1 MRDRWVDVSHE
12 ALIRGWPRL
21 RRWIEEDRAGLRVHL
36 RLAEAALEW
45 DKTGRD
51 SSALYRGVRLAQAV
65 EWRQGKDAALNDLE
79 RAFLDAGIALERQEI
94 ESRERLRQRVIGGL
108 SVALAIFAV
117 LAGLAFQQWRQAN
130 RRGQIALARQLAAQA
145 DLVRDQPEAFS
156 RRLWFAVEAMQRL
169 HAVGADS
176 LEVDATLRREL
187 AFSPRHVGRFPVKV
201 VGEIYEAQLSPD
213 GRFVIGG
220 NFTEGAASVWEIAT
234 HKELVRI
241 ETNVRELTATTLGHK
256 LVRMQIDGQ
265 GEAHIAGLS
274 PDGTYLATMN
284 SGEGM
289 DIAQVWEVATG
300 GELLRLEIH
309 GTNSYALSDD
319 GRYLGVSTSIFD
331 PATQKY
337 SEAVTRVWNVK
348 TRQEIPGQA
357 PGDVRTFSRDAKYVA
372 TSKGLWEIAGGLKE
386 TFGWGA
392 DIFYT
397 AFSPEGGYVAVKPF
411 EEGDLELWSI
421 ATRQKVV
428 KKVKGP
434 PQALGPDGKLA
445 IVGSLDD
452 AIQTL
457 DLSTDAVVSQT
468 GLPGRFATITPSGRQ
483 LIATVSVDAEAVDVW
498 ELGPPGGAVLAADP
512 GAEVVAVGITPQGR
526 LTTIARK
533 GETLISRT
541 WDVDTGQEKTDL
553 ALEIAGTG
561 AAFAPDGVSFV
572 VSSKSGLEVRKA
584 GDPQPVTKLAYP
596 GPQAI
601 AWSPDGRYLA
611 AAAEKEARVWD
622 LNNRR
627 PVGQIAL
634 PGPPTVLSAL
644 AVASGGETLAAMI
657 GAGTFTRSG
666 EVYTAK
672 LWNVA
677 SGAELNSFEPDKGES
692 IREDT
697 YCALN
702 ARYLVTQNL
711 KILDMKSGTTVFGLN
726 EGASGCVLS
735 ADGQSLAASVN
746 GEIVWVWDLKNQ
758 GKALRI
764 TTQDRPLAFD
774 QESRYLATISR
785 EKAVRVW
792 PLRQDDLIAEACRRL
807 PRNLTEE
814 EWRASVGDEAYHKTC
829 PELP

>member
-1 MRDRWVDVSHE
+1 MSERWVDVSHE

-79 RAFLDAGIALERQEI
+79 RAFLDAGIALERQEAKD
-94 ESRERLRQRVIGGL
+94 RERLRRRVIGGL

-156 RRLWFAVEAMQRL
+156 RRLWLAVEAMQRL
-169 HAVGADS
+169 HAVGAGS

-187 AFSPRHVGRFPVKV
+187 AFSSRHVGRFPVEV
-201 VGEIYEAQLSPD
+201 VGEAYEAQLSPD

-220 NFTEGAASVWEIAT
+220 NFTVGAASVWEIAT

-241 ETNVRELTATTLGHK
+241 ETSVRELTATTLGHK
-256 LVRMQIDGQ
+256 PVRMQIDGQ
-265 GEAHIAGLS
+265 GGRTDIVDLS

-284 SGEGM
+284 SDGAM

-300 GELLRLEIH
+300 RELLRLEIH

-319 GRYLGVSTSIFD
+319 GRYLAASTEIYD

-337 SEAVTRVWNVK
+337 SEAVTRVWDVK
-348 TRQEIPGQA
+348 ARQEIPGQA
-357 PGDVRTFSRDAKYVA
+357 PGNVRTFSRDARYVT

-386 TFGWGA
+386 TLGWDA

-397 AFSPEGGYVAVKPF
+397 AFSPEGGSVAVKPS
-411 EEGDLELWSI
+411 EAGDLELWSI
-421 ATRQKVV
+421 AARQKVV
-428 KKVKGP
+428 KEVKGP
-434 PQALGPDGKLA
+434 PLALGPDGKLA

-457 DLSTDAVVSQT
+457 DLSTGAVVSQT
-468 GLPGRFATITPSGRQ
+468 GLPGRFAAITPSGQQ
-483 LIATVSVDAEAVDVW
+483 LIATVSEEVNAVDVW
-498 ELGPPGGAVLAADP
+498 ELGAPGGAVLSADP
-512 GAEVVAVGITPQGR
+512 GGEVVAVGLTPQGR
-526 LTTIARK
+526 LTTVARK

-541 WDVDTGQEKTDL
+541 WDVDTGREQPDL

-561 AAFAPDGVSFV
+561 AAFAPDGVSFAV
-572 VSSKSGLEVRKA
+572 RSTSGLEVRKT
-584 GDPQPVTKLAYP
+584 GDPQPVAKLAYP
-596 GPQAI
+596 SPQAI
-601 AWSPDGRYLA
+601 AWSADGRYLA
-611 AAAEKEARVWD
+611 AATEKEARVWD
-622 LNNRR
+622 LSNLR
-627 PVGQIAL
+627 PMGQIAL
-634 PGPPTVLSAL
+634 PGPLAAL
-644 AVASGGETLAAMI
+644 ALASGGDTLAAVVGSGRI
-657 GAGTFTRSG
+657 TRSG

-677 SGAELNSFEPDKGES
+677 SGAELNSFEPDKGRS
-692 IREDT
+692 IRGDT
-697 YCALN
+697 HCALD
-702 ARYLVTQNL
+702 ARHLVTQDL
-711 KILDMKSGTTVFGLN
+711 EILDMKSGAPVFGVN
-726 EGASGCVLS
+726 GGASGCVLS

-746 GEIVWVWDLKNQ
+746 GEIVRVWELKNQ

-764 TTQDRPLAFD
+764 TAQDRPLAFD
-774 QESRYLATISR
+774 QESRYLATVG
-785 EKAVRVW
+785 AGNTVRVW
-792 PLRQDDLIAEACRRL
+792 PLQQDELIAEACRRL